1 MMTLDVPDTLDRMP
15 TAALQRCKTPK
26 VGRRLKGIGSLFG
39 PYGENPLPLTAPLQI
54 SEENGP

>member
-1 MMTLDVPDTLDRMP
+1 MTLDVPDTLDRMP
-15 TAALQRCKTPK
+15 LQRCSAAKSPQ

-54 SEENGP
+54 SEENGL